1 VIRKLSLPLSQKN
14 EISKFSQVGRM
25 STDSNICHTSVQTA
39 YTALAERRSVK
50 KQVIAP
56 GDGEAM
62 PLPPPMAVRLAGLQ
76 SAHLWWPAAAAML
89 FSGTVHTS
97 NTQHYMKHY
106 M

>member
-1 VIRKLSLPLSQKN
+1 
-14 EISKFSQVGRM
+14 M

-76 SAHLWWPAAAAML
+76 SAHLWWPAQLPCCSVEPFTLATR
-89 FSGTVHTS
+89 STI
-97 NTQHYMKHY
+97 
-106 M
+106 